1 MTAQPLLDLDRPRS
15 LRDPGQGTPAD
26 RRDTAP
32 KRRAAPARPR
42 PPDCANAKEGQTA
55 PSPGDGGGAET
66 DALSIALA
74 RPITNDVPLVPSQRE
89 DPINAESVGPT
100 YRGSLLR
107 PYCV

>member
-1 MTAQPLLDLDRPRS
+1 MTLGKVLPQTE
-15 LRDPGQGTPAD
+15 GTPRLRGERLLPD
-26 RRDTAP
+26 
-32 KRRAAPARPR
+32 PA